1 VVNDDEVVVI
11 FVWDGYFVIIVIF
24 KLG

>member
-1 VVNDDEVVVI
+1 VNDDEVVVI